1 MSQDTIP
8 SEWYFI
14 TPPQSV
20 SWSKDSTS
28 KTIDTYGT
36 NNPYLNYG
44 STSLRK
50 LSLSDVLVEGFSDGK
65 EVENNIIELEACM
78 RMVINTEN
86 GYAAP
91 YCWYAYAGGKSYGVF
106 IITSVNVTEQMR
118 DTTGKATRAK
128 VDIELQEVSPYQVN
142 SGTDIT
148 ATAVQGSLS
157 QEGELALEKQE
168 KAQTKTQDEK
178 VGEARTNKGTLAD
191 VSGIESVGT
200 ETTPAEAASGAP
212 KGPPRVST
220 DPGQLNVSGLN
231 K

>member
-1 MSQDTIP
+1 MSQDAIP

-14 TPPQSV
+14 TPPQAV

-50 LSLSDVLVEGFSDGK
+50 LTLGDVLVEGFSDGK
-65 EVENNIIELEACM
+65 EVENNIIELESCM
-78 RMVINTEN
+78 RMVIDTGS

-91 YCWYAYAGGKSYGVF
+91 YCWNAYAGGKSYGIF

-118 DTTGKATRAK
+118 DLSGKATRAK

-148 ATAVQGSLS
+148 STAIQGSLS
-157 QEGELALEKQE
+157 QEGELAL
-168 KAQTKTQDEK
+168 KTQESAKQDAK
-178 VGEARTNKGTLAD
+178 AGAAKTGAAGGGAGGTGANATNAD
-191 VSGIESVGT
+191 
-200 ETTPAEAASGAP
+200 GAP
-212 KGPPRVST
+212 KPPESST
-220 DPGQLNVSGLN
+220 QPIAPATSGVGFN
-231 K
+231 SAAQNIYNQ

>member
-1 MSQDTIP
+1 MSQDAIP

-14 TPPQSV
+14 TPPQAV

-50 LSLSDVLVEGFSDGK
+50 LTLADVLVEGFSDGK
-65 EVENNIIELEACM
+65 EIENNIIELESCM
-78 RMVINTEN
+78 RMVIDTEN

-91 YCWYAYAGGKSYGVF
+91 YCWNAYAGGKSYGIF

-118 DTTGKATRAK
+118 DMSGKATRAK
-128 VDIELQEVSPYQVN
+128 VDIELQEVSKYQVN

-148 ATAVQGSLS
+148 STAIQGSLS

-168 KAQTKTQDEK
+168 KAQTATQDAK
-178 VGEARTNKGTLAD
+178 VGEAKTNKGTAAD
-191 VSGIESVGT
+191 VSGIENAGK
-200 ETTPAEAASGAP
+200 TTAGAEAFDTSTRTSENPLTREQTTGP
-212 KGPPRVST
+212 KPPS
-220 DPGQLNVSGLN
+220 S
-231 K
+231 